1 MNLTDKY
8 QHIKFR
14 KHWSFVNDSLFL
26 LGQCEALVRSISNT
40 PILPEKHEGLLEL
53 SLMRGAQ
60 STTAIEGNTLSE
72 ADILRIRNGE
82 RMPPS
87 RAYQETEVRN
97 VLDAFNLLLKEII
110 AEDHSERITP
120 GLIMRL
126 HKLVGKDLGEHLD
139 AIPGRFRT
147 DNRIVGTYRC
157 PDHEDVPELMENY
170 CRWLLEEFH
179 YPAGQSFAAVV
190 TEAIVAH
197 VYLEWIHPFGD
208 GNGRTGRL
216 LEFYI
221 LLRGGLPDIAS
232 HILSNHYNDTR
243 PEYYRQLENA
253 SRTRDLSE
261 FIHYALQGLRDGLV
275 QVLDVVQESQ
285 FSITWQKFIYDR
297 LGSKTYKQ
305 RDTYE
310 RQRELMLAFPV
321 NKTLLLSDL
330 DLLTPVVAKLYAKV
344 HERTLRRDVEELTA
358 LGLLVA
364 EEKGWRVASE
374 QVQGLIARKK
384 FATSPQQ

>member
-1 MNLTDKY
+1 M
-8 QHIKFR
+8 
-14 KHWSFVNDSLFL
+14 
-26 LGQCEALVRSISNT
+26 
-40 PILPEKHEGLLEL
+40 LEL

-97 VLDAFNLLLKEII
+97 ILEAFNELLKEII

-126 HKLVGKDLGEHLD
+126 HKMVGKELGAHLD

-157 PDHEDVPELMENY
+157 PDHEDVPQLMEQY

-179 YPAGQSFAAVV
+179 YPAGQSFSSVV
-190 TEAIVAH
+190 IEAIVAH

-253 SRTRDLSE
+253 SRTRDLSD
-261 FIHYALQGLRDGLV
+261 FIHYALQGLRDGLI

-285 FSITWQKFIYDR
+285 FSITWQKYIYD
-297 LGSKTYKQ
+297 
-305 RDTYE
+305 
-310 RQRELMLAFPV
+310 
-321 NKTLLLSDL
+321 TL
-330 DLLTPVVAKLYAKV
+330 
-344 HERTLRRDVEELTA
+344 
-358 LGLLVA
+358 
-364 EEKGWRVASE
+364 
-374 QVQGLIARKK
+374 
-384 FATSPQQ
+384 

>member
-1 MNLTDKY
+1 MNSLIEKY
-8 QHIKFR
+8 PHIRFS
-14 KHWSFVNDSLFL
+14 KHWSFVNDSFFL

-53 SLMRGAQ
+53 SLIRGAQ

-72 ADILRIRNGE
+72 AEILRIRSGE

-87 RAYQETEVRN
+87 RAYQETEIRN
-97 VLDAFNLLLKEII
+97 VLDAFNILLKEII
-110 AEDHSERITP
+110 EEQHSERITP
-120 GLIMRL
+120 DLIRRFHRM
-126 HKLVGKDLGEHLD
+126 VGKELGEHLD

-157 PDHEDVPELMENY
+157 PDYDDVPQLMNEF
-170 CRWLLEEFH
+170 CDWLLREFR
-179 YPAGQSFAAVV
+179 YPAEQSFAAVV

-243 PEYYRQLENA
+243 PEYYRQLDQA
-253 SRTRDLSE
+253 SRTQDLSA
-261 FIHYALQGLRDGLV
+261 FIQYALQGLRDGLV
-275 QVLDVVQESQ
+275 QVLDVVQQSQ
-285 FSITWQKFIYDR
+285 FHITWQKYIYDR
-297 LGSKTYKQ
+297 LGQKVFKQ

-310 RQRELMLAFPV
+310 RQRELMLAFPID
-321 NKTLLLSDL
+321 KSLRLSEL
-330 DLLTPVVAKLYAKV
+330 DLLTPLVAKLYATV
-344 HERTLRRDVEELTA
+344 NERTLRRDVEELTA
-358 LGLLVA
+358 MGLLVA
-364 EEKGWRVASE
+364 SDKGWRAAAE
-374 QVQGLIARKK
+374 QVMGLMARKK
-384 FATSPQQ
+384 FATS